1 MTPYKLERLFRGL
14 GLPYSEDSQGV
25 FTLDARVDVALT
37 EDEEGE
43 SIIIVSAGGQVVASV
58 NTLRAL
64 KRRLA
69 QLFTEQPP
77 AQHM

>member
-14 GLPYSEDSQGV
+14 GLPYSEDSQG
-25 FTLDARVDVALT
+25 VALT